1 MPIIKLTAH
10 ILRINLLV
18 LWYLLKIIKRLK
30 WKLALKKIILIIP
43 VTKIVNI
50 KPTIVKYSN
59 VCSIKI

>member
-1 MPIIKLTAH
+1 MQIIKLTAH